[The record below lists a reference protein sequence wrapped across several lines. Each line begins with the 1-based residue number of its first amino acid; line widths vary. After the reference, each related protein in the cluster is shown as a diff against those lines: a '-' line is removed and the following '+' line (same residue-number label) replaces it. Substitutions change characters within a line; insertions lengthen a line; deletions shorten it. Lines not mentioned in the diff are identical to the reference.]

1 MAEIPDGMVVVTRE
15 EFFAL
20 LKADT
25 RDIMPRHNQPD
36 YTIWETK
43 GREAWGWTVPGWS
56 IIMPDEGKRI
66 YVQILS
72 TEARITPVM
81 QANRAL
87 DLNVDLEFR
96 DRSETMDAIRILL
109 DAYACGND
117 EYEDLSMEEVMRHV
131 ATCWQAT
138 GDAGTGVRTAQ

>member
-43 GREAWGWTVPGWS
+43 GREAWGWTVPGWRNPGVS
-56 IIMPDEGKRI
+56 K
-66 YVQILS
+66 V
-72 TEARITPVM
+72 
-81 QANRAL
+81 
-87 DLNVDLEFR
+87 
-96 DRSETMDAIRILL
+96 
-109 DAYACGND
+109 YA
-117 EYEDLSMEEVMRHV
+117 V
-131 ATCWQAT
+131 
-138 GDAGTGVRTAQ
+138 VRTVVKKASATE